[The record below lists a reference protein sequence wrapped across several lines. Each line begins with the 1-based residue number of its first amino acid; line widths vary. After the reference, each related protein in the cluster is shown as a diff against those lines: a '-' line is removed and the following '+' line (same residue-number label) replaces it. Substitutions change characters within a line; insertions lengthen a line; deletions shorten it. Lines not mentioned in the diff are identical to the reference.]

1 MIFQISTLFFLNKK
15 LKMLNLKI
23 PIYFLLF
30 LVFLS
35 CDKNKNL
42 NEQDFLSTQLI
53 SGVNK
58 IFIDQN
64 IDGKFVSR
72 VVYIKTP
79 VNFDQSIIY
88 PIVFVFHGA
97 GGNARQGLNNWNLN
111 QLIDT
116 GEFIGVY
123 PNGHSNNADG
133 DSGFW
138 NLGNE
143 DTNADDV
150 EFVNLIMEEL
160 KKYSEIN
167 INRVYAIG
175 FSNGS
180 GMVNLLGK
188 RTTHFNAI
196 ASLFS
201 QQLITIGNINA
212 SKSLSVFQVSGEVD
226 QMIPLNGGKSP
237 VGEFMSAENSA
248 LNWVNQFNCSN
259 NFIEESLEW
268 GNTVLNSFTYSKCDD
283 DHQIKYLI
291 ALETGHGWNDNQARN
306 ISFNEIWN
314 FFKLH

>member
-1 MIFQISTLFFLNKK
+1 
-15 LKMLNLKI
+15 MLDLKI

-35 CDKNKNL
+35 CHKNKNL

-79 VNFDQSIIY
+79 VNFDQSIVY

-111 QLIDT
+111 QLIET

-167 INRVYAIG
+167 INKVYAIG

-180 GMVNLLGK
+180 GMVNLL
-188 RTTHFNAI
+188 
-196 ASLFS
+196 
-201 QQLITIGNINA
+201 
-212 SKSLSVFQVSGEVD
+212 
-226 QMIPLNGGKSP
+226 
-237 VGEFMSAENSA
+237 
-248 LNWVNQFNCSN
+248 
-259 NFIEESLEW
+259 
-268 GNTVLNSFTYSKCDD
+268 
-283 DHQIKYLI
+283 
-291 ALETGHGWNDNQARN
+291 
-306 ISFNEIWN
+306 
-314 FFKLH
+314 